1 MLPAKF
7 FNPSCFA
14 TDITARTGNT
24 TAVSNIPTIAGIVLL
39 PASAPRSGGNIR
51 LPAPKNMENSVNPI
65 THLFLIDKL
74 FINHSYIPSSYFF
87 VINSRM
93 PRYSSNA
100 LTILYNLPVHHHR
113 SHQNCPYTTDR
124 QFLFPDDPCSLKA

>member
-14 TDITARTGNT
+14 TDITARAGNT

-39 PASAPRSGGNIR
+39 PAFKHPEAAEISYCLNKHGKQRKSDYTSISHR
-51 LPAPKNMENSVNPI
+51 QTFHKSLLHS
-65 THLFLIDKL
+65 FKL
-74 FINHSYIPSSYFF
+74 LF

-93 PRYSSNA
+93 PRHSSSA

-113 SHQNCPYTTDR
+113 SHQNCPYTTDQ
-124 QFLFPDDPCSLKA
+124 QFLFPDDP